1 MDFPPNTTAFDADII
16 TTKAHPELAAAG
28 FDTIFRYIAI
38 ATRDPDKVVKPA
50 EAKSMQAHGL
60 KLALIYE
67 STAER
72 VLSGAAGGKADGA
85 FSASYAPSVGVP
97 PGIGAAIYPTADFD
111 LQLSQLATAMSYL
124 RAFAAACPGYDL
136 GFYANGLANDEAFSQ
151 GIIKYRW
158 ITQSMGFTGTRSSL
172 EAGRYEIVQRLPT
185 KVCGLD
191 VDPDSLREPGLEI
204 GARVPFAVPVAAK
217 PESIV
222 QRAEDWVLGKKA

>member
-1 MDFPPNTTAFDADII
+1 MDFPPNTTAFDADVI

-38 ATRDPDKVVKPA
+38 ATHDRDKVIREP
-50 EAKSMQAHGL
+50 EARSMAAHGL

-72 VLSGAAGGKADGA
+72 ALSGAAGGKADGA
-85 FSASYAPSVGVP
+85 FSASYAPSVGLP

-111 LQLSQLATAMSYL
+111 LRPSQLLTAVAYL

-136 GFYANGLANDEAFSQ
+136 GFYANGLANDEAYSQ

-158 ITQSMGFTGTRSSL
+158 ITQSMGFTGTQDSL
-172 EAGRYEIVQRLPT
+172 EKSRYEIVQRLPA

-191 VDPDSLREPGLEI
+191 VDPDSLREPGLDI
-204 GARVPFAVPVAAK
+204 GARVPFAPVAAK

-222 QRAEDWVLGKKA
+222 QRAEDWVLGKRS